1 MRNIREMTSA
11 WIIDAEGPSDARE
24 TEDEMEGPTAEA
36 ITERG
41 KRKETLEGIIDPS
54 VARML
59 WNSGASGKGDDR
71 RYTLETVKR

>member
-41 KRKETLEGIIDPS
+41 KRKEQADVVLWLERQGQ
-54 VARML
+54 
-59 WNSGASGKGDDR
+59 
-71 RYTLETVKR
+71 